1 MKNETKKKTLSILYM
16 NLINS
21 KNSQLNKSKFNFINS
36 FLKEDESFKVN
47 SNTTTNINSHKNP
60 TDNSTSKN
68 IPKEKFTPKK
78 LKINTD
84 FTKKYKKI
92 YPILKTKVISNLKE
106 KSKYKNST
114 HVMSGNSSYYKIK
127 NNQTVTPKS
136 IAELISDNHCHK
148 NNYSESFKKKDNKIK
163 SFKLKKIELRTL
175 ENPISLKN
183 YSPTSYKKRLKNKY
197 CLDNCNKNCIRS
209 HSKYPK
215 KSKSYYLDS
224 LYSDKDKNQ
233 LNLYTL
239 ENLRINSLLPETSK
253 NFYNKFKKIDIKKI
267 NSSAK
272 ETDKIKNKKKT
283 KNIKPSLR
291 RNIYNNPIM
300 NKISKTKSIY
310 HLPNNSE
317 IKKNLS
323 IPFDTFIYSKN
334 KKINKTQ
341 MKKICQ
347 KKEIYRNKVNN
358 LYNFGTG
365 KENENEKNLNINN
378 KHKGRKSN
386 SLRKYKTNLLKPIN
400 KNKIKLI
407 TQTNP
412 CSNKKKIV
420 FDDTNKSKKEKE
432 KEKEKQVIGKVN
444 NSEDILLKK
453 LLEVF
458 ISLTPD
464 KIIKDE
470 NQNKNELVDEN
481 NSIPDENTK
490 KKLGELFNEIKM
502 VEEEKKKIIENKK
515 AKDINDKIT
524 QNQINDLN
532 EFELTNKRIQKKIEI
547 MDEESNMRINTYN
560 KYFGFIFETLEQ
572 INNLAHNVNIENKNE
587 SKEEKKLNENEIK
600 FNENNKEN
608 IINNYNMNNRN
619 DAKIIKNTIES
630 SLKNKKSPVKTH
642 SSNSDSSSFFVSS
655 INDDFYKK
663 LLDIT
668 KSIINSTTIPI
679 NDNYNENSDKIK
691 EQNNIKSPENNE
703 KNKNIFMIHPNE
715 ILNKIKYQ
723 CKTDYKTKK
732 YSSNVF
738 HNKNSS
744 EEIERGKNVVKIDYY
759 KRSNLFNNVDNNSK
773 LNCLIF

>member
-1 MKNETKKKTLSILYM
+1 MKNVTKKKTLSILYM

-21 KNSQLNKSKFNFINS
+21 KNSQFNKSKFNLINS
-36 FLKEDESFKVN
+36 FIVQDESFKVN
-47 SNTTTNINSHKNP
+47 SNTTTNINSQKNP
-60 TDNSTSKN
+60 IDYSTSKN
-68 IPKEKFTPKK
+68 LPKEKFTPKK
-78 LKINTD
+78 VKINTD

-106 KSKYKNST
+106 KPKYKNNT

-136 IAELISDNHCHK
+136 IAELISDNHFHK
-148 NNYSESFKKKDNKIK
+148 NNYSESFKKKHNQIK
-163 SFKLKKIELRTL
+163 SFKLKSIEMRTI

-183 YSPTSYKKRLKNKY
+183 YSPSSYKKRLKNKFF
-197 CLDNCNKNCIRS
+197 LDNCNKNCIGS

-224 LYSDKDKNQ
+224 LFKDKDKNQ
-233 LNLYTL
+233 LNLYTI
-239 ENLRINSLLPETSK
+239 ENLEIKSLLPETSK
-253 NFYNKFKKIDIKKI
+253 NFCNKFKKIDIKKI

-272 ETDKIKNKKKT
+272 ETDKIKNKKKA
-283 KNIKPSLR
+283 KKIKSSLR
-291 RNIYNNPIM
+291 RNIYNNSIM

-310 HLPNNSE
+310 YLPNNSG
-317 IKKNLS
+317 IKKSLN
-323 IPFDTFIYSKN
+323 IPFDTFVCSKT

-341 MKKICQ
+341 MKKIYQ
-347 KKEIYRNKVNN
+347 KKEIYRNKMKN
-358 LYNFGTG
+358 LYNSGTE
-365 KENENEKNLNINN
+365 KEIENEKNLNINN
-378 KHKGRKSN
+378 NNKGMKSN
-386 SLRKYKTNLLKPIN
+386 SLRKFKANLLKPLN

-420 FDDTNKSKKEKE
+420 FDDINKVKKEKE

-453 LLEVF
+453 LMEVF

-470 NQNKNELVDEN
+470 NKNKNEILDDN
-481 NSIPDENTK
+481 NSIQDENTK

-502 VEEEKKKIIENKK
+502 VEKEKKKVIEKK
-515 AKDINDKIT
+515 EAKDINDKIT
-524 QNQINDLN
+524 QKQMNDLN

-560 KYFGFIFETLEQ
+560 KYFRFIFETLDQ
-572 INNLAHNVNIENKNE
+572 INNLAYNVNIENKP
-587 SKEEKKLNENEIK
+587 KEEKKLNENEIK
-600 FNENNKEN
+600 LDENNKEN
-608 IINNYNMNNRN
+608 IINNININNKDN
-619 DAKIIKNTIES
+619 GNKINNNIET
-630 SLKNKKSPVKTH
+630 SLNNKKPPVNTH

-691 EQNNIKSPENNE
+691 EPNNIKSPENNE

-732 YSSNVF
+732 YSYNIF
-738 HNKNSS
+738 HNNNSS
-744 EEIERGKNVVKIDYY
+744 EEIERGKNMVKIDYY
-759 KRSNLFNNVDNNSK
+759 KKSNLFNNVDKNSK
-773 LNCLIF
+773 LNCIIF